1 MANWPPRRGSGGND
15 RDTARRMRQVKE
27 MVRLGAALRAEM
39 GLDRIYIQVVESINT
54 AVGFRVAA
62 LNIVRSDSDFLEV
75 VATAGLSAGNR
86 RQLMEH
92 PPRLQALL
100 AGMRPEFCRSHSYF
114 IPHQYRH
121 VLESAGGVVETT
133 SPHPVPHA
141 TNPAQAWDP
150 EDVLLVP
157 LISPRTGRL
166 LGILSLDQPDDGLI
180 PSLETIEITELF
192 ANQAALAIDTSRMFS
207 EREQERQ
214 MLGQGLRQLRYHLEL
229 ARNRDL
235 RLPVPLLNNALD
247 PLVVSLNDV
256 LDAFNAI
263 LAEAQAASE
272 MVNQHASEV
281 RAAAT
286 FLSEGANEQAERI
299 LELSTAVDGMSQNVL
314 HIATTASQS
323 NVAAREAS
331 DLSRAGSDNA
341 LLASEGMASVREQ
354 TLRTKKKVK
363 RLGESAQEIGDI
375 VQLVT
380 DITAQTNLLAL
391 NASIEA
397 ARAGEHGRGFAV
409 VAQEIRHLATRSAEA
424 TRQIQGRIQGVQN
437 DAHQVIVQIEHSVEQ
452 VVLQSELVTQAGSA
466 LTAVDKLNQRLA
478 DDVQQINDIA
488 SEQARVANQVAAA
501 IKDLAAISTQTS
513 DSMEQARAS
522 MDYLVD
528 LAEALQRQ
536 ISVFQLREQA
546 RGPQRQVADA
556 SRPLAPQLTPEM
568 APRSDRLFTPSSLA
582 PTAPPAWRADAEAA
596 TLPITVVNLPAPQE
610 PNVRALLQ
618 ETTPGPSFPRAGH
631 PQPPE
636 QPPYAQGAGV
646 STPLGARARAS
657 ATLGPGVQ
665 SAAQTSGGLGV
676 GAARDSSPLRGGEP
690 HSPVFSTPR
699 LIPYEPPTETA
710 PAPDAAAANA
720 ALDTPLA
727 DAPHEGHTD
736 AGEMALDTNGESAP
750 TDGDDGE
757 DAAPAAS
764 DAPETTPDAT
774 PDATPE
780 TTPETTPEMVA
791 EGAAAVAEAALEA
804 TAPAEPEVVAEAE
817 PDAKPLDA
825 AVTDAG

>member
-133 SPHPVPHA
+133 APRPVTHT

-157 LISPRTGRL
+157 LTSPRTGRL

-192 ANQAALAIDTSRMFS
+192 ANQAALAIDTSRMFA

-229 ARNRDL
+229 ARTRDL
-235 RLPVPLLNNALD
+235 RLPVPMLNSALD

-272 MVNQHASEV
+272 MVNQHATEV

-286 FLSEGANEQAERI
+286 FLSEGASEQAERI

-323 NVAAREAS
+323 SVAAREAS

-354 TLRTKKKVK
+354 TLQTKKKVK

-424 TRQIQGRIQGVQN
+424 TRQIQGHIQSVQN

-488 SEQARVANQVAAA
+488 SEQARVATQVAAV

-513 DSMEQARAS
+513 DSMEQARVS

-536 ISVFQLREQA
+536 ISVFQLRDQA
-546 RGPQRQVADA
+546 RGQQPQVASA
-556 SRPLAPQLTPEM
+556 SRPLTPH
-568 APRSDRLFTPSSLA
+568 LTPSSLA
-582 PTAPPAWRADAEAA
+582 PTAPPAWRANAEAA
-596 TLPITVVNLPAPQE
+596 ALPITAVNLPAPQE
-610 PNVRALLQ
+610 PIVRAQLQ
-618 ETTPGPSFPRAGH
+618 ETGPGPSLPRADH
-631 PQPPE
+631 PQSPE
-636 QPPYAQGAGV
+636 KPPYGAGAGA

-657 ATLGPGVQ
+657 AALGPG
-665 SAAQTSGGLGV
+665 GL

-690 HSPVFSTPR
+690 HSPVFSTPH
-699 LIPYEPPTETA
+699 LIPYEPPTEMA
-710 PAPDAAAANA
+710 PAPAAAA
-720 ALDTPLA
+720 A
-727 DAPHEGHTD
+727 DAAPDAPLTDAAQASHAD
-736 AGEMALDTNGESAP
+736 AGETPTEVNSEPAPTAP
-750 TDGDDGE
+750 TDVE

-764 DAPETTPDAT
+764 AAPEA
-774 PDATPE
+774 
-780 TTPETTPEMVA
+780 TPETTPEMVA
-791 EGAAAVAEAALEA
+791 QGATAEDLAAAAPEAAAVAELETAAED
-804 TAPAEPEVVAEAE
+804 EPGAMS
-817 PDAKPLDA
+817 DAAPLDA